1 MAFLVSSSQH
11 IPVRIFWDYLVSS
24 CLLNAPALFN
34 KCISDVGRDLVI
46 MSLAEFCF

>member
-1 MAFLVSSSQH
+1 MTFLVSASQH
-11 IPVRIFWDYLVSS
+11 TPARIFWDYLVSS